1 MNWMHAVTRLPLL
14 VSLASILALSFV
26 IPWLAV
32 RAVRRVWPHP
42 ALEENNELVGFTYA
56 VFGLIYG
63 VLLAYTIVVAWERFA
78 ETEKN
83 AMREATI
90 LSELWRNADTFSFET
105 RTSVHLDLLR
115 YAQSVAEEEWPTMA
129 ERGAAEPRTVAAY
142 EDLWSLSYTIAP
154 ENSSQEA
161 FLQQFLERMNELS
174 STRRMRIMYSR
185 SEVHAILWVVLLM
198 GSIMTVGYTLLFS
211 SRHAWVHTAITAC
224 IMLMSLLGLLVILSL
239 QYPFTGDVSVK
250 PEAFHDLILSFRL
263 RMLPHHM
270 LLR

>member
-14 VSLASILALSFV
+14 VSLASILVLSVV

-32 RAVRRVWPHP
+32 RLVRRLWPHP
-42 ALEENNELVGFTYA
+42 ALEASNELVGFTYA

-63 VLLAYTIVVAWERFA
+63 VLLAYTIVVAWERFD

-83 AMREATI
+83 AAREATI
-90 LSELWRNADTFSFET
+90 LSELWRDAEVFSLDT
-105 RTSVHLDLLR
+105 RVGVHLDLMR
-115 YAQSVAEEEWPTMA
+115 YAESVADEEWPTMG
-129 ERGAAEPRTVAAY
+129 EKGAADPRTIAAY
-142 EDLWSLSYTIAP
+142 EKLWSQSYQITP
-154 ENSSQEA
+154 DNKTQEA

-174 STRRMRIMYSR
+174 GARRLRIMYSR
-185 SEVHAILWVVLLM
+185 NEVHAILWIVLVM
-198 GSIMTVGYTLLFS
+198 GSIMTVGYTLLFTS
-211 SRHAWVHTAITAC
+211 KHAWVHTVITGC

-250 PEAFHDLILSFRL
+250 PEAFHDLLFSFRL
-263 RMLPHHM
+263 RMLPHNM